1 MSYVPHD
8 SESQGIEL
16 VDNDRTVRQR
26 ALHSHVNFKPTTVID
41 HIKTKVQ
48 GKRSTH
54 SNSKDASIVANNNN
68 SNINSNINNNHNNN
82 NNNTKYTSQE
92 YIKSATKQA
101 LPMPL
106 TQSNSTLPKLS
117 DRNSFASQDNT
128 FTDRTPSISAQP
140 ETLVNGSQ
148 NIDKDENSTRTVD
161 WRIDT
166 MDSDVETNHTFQIRD
181 DDFNLIFNDLPSNE
195 QLIIAYPC
203 AWRKDIFMHGKMFL
217 SVNYVCFYACFLKWS
232 ESLCI
237 AYKDIISITR
247 EKSAKVVPNAIKLRT
262 KNQEHFVASY
272 IPRERIFIAIFR
284 LWQNALLEQQLNYE
298 QLRDVVYSGQ
308 MNNEESSDESDAS
321 IEQENNNRYI
331 VNDFVHSQS
340 LSQMHSNPSV
350 KSALVSMTANDEFSS
365 SLPSPKPIIYAQTC
379 PCETHLSKTFADRI
393 FLCDIDALFEL
404 VFGDNSF
411 THAYHD
417 SQKLLDYAIG
427 EWLVNRETGKRQ
439 RQVTYRAI
447 TQSILGT
454 NTLFCTEKQTIEFEM
469 SHSVYVVRTNVYNE
483 GMKYTDAFFVATQFC
498 LFQSDA
504 EHCALRIT
512 AQIKYVKNVNAIARA
527 FIEKNANGS
536 IESGVHNLIQ
546 RLEIRQERLNNRDSN
561 RKRVSTSKQTTPET
575 KNEVKSPIEKKE
587 RVSFS
592 SSIPP
597 NDRVTMNEHALST
610 RFILNVTVFL
620 GVFLILLH
628 IYLCNKLH
636 AIDQAL
642 FAPDVTC
649 LNQCKAG
656 LLFYFAYYL
665 PNAFSLIFNSCLKTT
680 LTMVRR
686 KLKLSTFRWFYNTI
700 AFILGIVPESSPIRR
715 LSTKRYNRRIYIT
728 RRNKHTKAPTR
739 RKCLQIDSNQSTS
752 AKTNDICRISELT
765 TIFNNNSNNR
775 NLEDVICDNRNV
787 NRSTEDH
794 QKYILCI
801 RVENKNE
808 AESIQNLL
816 IKHAKPFKD
825 SRIINLQEL
834 TQSPTAG
841 INVTH
846 EDASTMT
853 YTDHMCHQLAA
864 CASFMSQ
871 TENVRRLKALQYIRL
886 FIEMCKE
893 DFFNYLINEEHL
905 CQQKTSTI
913 YRIIKEF
920 LTAIYQSEYEQTR
933 KNTAN
938 RLE

>member
-1 MSYVPHD
+1 MGIANSRELHGNRQRRSSPCFESSNQGENRYRRYFFRRRMPSTTISPTLPNVAQSNSNQFLYGTRSGMSSIPVYAPLPPLSSRLPPMSYNNFPVASYMPQQPMMVLPQRVAPMMSTPYMNPIQLMSYVPHD

-128 FTDRTPSISAQP
+128 FTDRTTSISAQP

-331 VNDFVHSQS
+331 VN
-340 LSQMHSNPSV
+340 
-350 KSALVSMTANDEFSS
+350 
-365 SLPSPKPIIYAQTC
+365 
-379 PCETHLSKTFADRI
+379 
-393 FLCDIDALFEL
+393 
-404 VFGDNSF
+404 
-411 THAYHD
+411 
-417 SQKLLDYAIG
+417 
-427 EWLVNRETGKRQ
+427 
-439 RQVTYRAI
+439 
-447 TQSILGT
+447 
-454 NTLFCTEKQTIEFEM
+454 
-469 SHSVYVVRTNVYNE
+469 
-483 GMKYTDAFFVATQFC
+483 
-498 LFQSDA
+498 
-504 EHCALRIT
+504 
-512 AQIKYVKNVNAIARA
+512 
-527 FIEKNANGS
+527 
-536 IESGVHNLIQ
+536 
-546 RLEIRQERLNNRDSN
+546 
-561 RKRVSTSKQTTPET
+561 
-575 KNEVKSPIEKKE
+575 
-587 RVSFS
+587 
-592 SSIPP
+592 
-597 NDRVTMNEHALST
+597 
-610 RFILNVTVFL
+610 
-620 GVFLILLH
+620 
-628 IYLCNKLH
+628 
-636 AIDQAL
+636 
-642 FAPDVTC
+642 
-649 LNQCKAG
+649 
-656 LLFYFAYYL
+656 
-665 PNAFSLIFNSCLKTT
+665 
-680 LTMVRR
+680 VRR
-686 KLKLSTFRWFYNTI
+686 KLLSTNL
-700 AFILGIVPESSPIRR
+700 ILTSQIVCS
-715 LSTKRYNRRIYIT
+715 
-728 RRNKHTKAPTR
+728 
-739 RKCLQIDSNQSTS
+739 
-752 AKTNDICRISELT
+752 
-765 TIFNNNSNNR
+765 
-775 NLEDVICDNRNV
+775 
-787 NRSTEDH
+787 
-794 QKYILCI
+794 
-801 RVENKNE
+801 
-808 AESIQNLL
+808 
-816 IKHAKPFKD
+816 
-825 SRIINLQEL
+825 
-834 TQSPTAG
+834 
-841 INVTH
+841 
-846 EDASTMT
+846 
-853 YTDHMCHQLAA
+853 
-864 CASFMSQ
+864 
-871 TENVRRLKALQYIRL
+871 
-886 FIEMCKE
+886 
-893 DFFNYLINEEHL
+893 
-905 CQQKTSTI
+905 
-913 YRIIKEF
+913 
-920 LTAIYQSEYEQTR
+920 
-933 KNTAN
+933 
-938 RLE
+938 